1 MQNNTIFSKN
11 ISALKTHFPLLLHE
25 IEKEDDEKCKCTVLA
40 SDKGPCTLEV
50 CKNGKRILIHS
61 RNDPIREARRFVAS
75 NTDGTEQ
82 AVFIYGFGLGYHIEE
97 LLLIDSELNLIIIEP
112 SIKLFKAALNTRDI
126 TGIFKSERVLILFDI
141 ESFAYD
147 RILSDP
153 AICNIKLLA
162 LRPYVDLFKES
173 FLKLRAEIHTFLN
186 RKAINTATLKR
197 FDRLW
202 TKNTFKNSPCF
213 FTLSGIQLLRDK
225 LKGLPAIVLCA
236 GPSLE
241 EDINTIATFKDHI
254 ILISVDTALLPLLK
268 RGITPDF
275 VIAVDP
281 QFINSLYMATPFE
294 SYKGRSDLPILVADP
309 AVYPTTLRNYHGLKV
324 LTSSVF
330 SPGKVIERFS
340 GKKGSIA
347 AGGSVS
353 VVAYDLARILGTD
366 PVILMGLDL
375 SYRSDRTHLSG
386 SFYET
391 YVGSRTNR
399 CDTTQ
404 NFFLKYIRGGSPVL
418 VQDKN
423 GNTVITDK
431 RLLLYKSWF
440 ENQAPFKDVKIIN
453 ATMGGL
459 NIEGIENRP
468 FEDLIEDLS
477 HKKVKKKRLLN
488 ELIVEL
494 KNIQVDVHRVT
505 DFVKYLKYL
514 HDRLPRLQKLSNEA
528 KELVLTIPIYKDEN
542 SVKRIKNQL
551 EEIDKSILSF
561 KEETQLLSMVMQ
573 TSIDDVLNRGKGAF
587 LNSQK
592 LYSSIDEG
600 SKFLSNLIKI
610 SLKKLKRLRSDTDKI
625 NNNAL

>member
-1 MQNNTIFSKN
+1 M
-11 ISALKTHFPLLLHE
+11 LLHK
-25 IEKEDDEKCKCTVLA
+25 IENGDDEKCIYKVLA
-40 SDKGPCTLEV
+40 SEKGPFTLEV
-50 CKNGKRILIHS
+50 CKNGKSIIIHS
-61 RNDPIREARRFVAS
+61 RNDPKREARRFVAS
-75 NTDGTEQ
+75 NTDGSEQ
-82 AVFIYGFGLGYHIEE
+82 VVFIYGFGLGYHIDE
-97 LLLIDSELNLIIIEP
+97 LLAADSELNLIIIEP
-112 SIKLFKAALNTRDI
+112 SIKLFKTALNTRDI
-126 TGIFKSERVLILFDI
+126 TGILKSDRVLILFDI
-141 ESFAYD
+141 ESFVYD
-147 RILSDP
+147 RIFSDP

-162 LRPYVDLFKES
+162 LRPYVDLFKDS
-173 FLKLRAEIHTFLN
+173 FLKLKAEINSFLN

-202 TKNTFKNSPCF
+202 TKNTFKNSQYF
-213 FTLSGIQLLRDK
+213 FTLGGIQLLSDR

-241 EDINTIATFKDHI
+241 EDINTIAVYKDNI
-254 ILISVDTALLPLLK
+254 ILIAVDTALLPLLK

-294 SYKGRSDLPILVADP
+294 YYKGRSDLPILVADP
-309 AVYPTTLRNYHGLKV
+309 AVYPTILRNYHGLKV
-324 LTSSVF
+324 LSSSVF
-330 SPGKVIERFS
+330 SPGKIIERFS

-366 PVILMGLDL
+366 PVILLGLDL
-375 SYRSDRTHLSG
+375 SYRRDRTHISG
-386 SFYET
+386 SYYET

-399 CDTTQ
+399 FFTMQ

-423 GNTVITDK
+423 GNTVFTDK
-431 RLLLYKSWF
+431 RMLLYKSWF
-440 ENQAPFKDVKIIN
+440 ENQAPFKDAKIIN
-453 ATMGGL
+453 ATMAGL

-468 FEDLIEDLS
+468 FKDLMEYLS
-477 HKKVKKKRLLN
+477 NKKVKKKRSLN
-488 ELIVEL
+488 DLIVKL
-494 KNIQVDVHRVT
+494 KNIQVDSQRVT

-514 HDRLPRLQKLSNEA
+514 HNRLLSIKKLSSKA
-528 KELVLTIPIYKDEN
+528 KELILKISACNDVE
-542 SVKRIKNQL
+542 SVNRTKNQL

-561 KEETQLLSMVMQ
+561 REETQLLNMVMQ
-573 TSIDDVLNRGKGAF
+573 TSIDDILNRGKGAF

-600 SKFLSNLIKI
+600 SKFLSKLIKI
-610 SLKKLKRLRSDTDKI
+610 SLKKLKRLHSDTDKI
-625 NNNAL
+625 NNDVL